1 MKITS
6 VKGTNDYLPNEV
18 EIRDYLQERIL
29 SVYKENGFEHIITP
43 AIEDIEN
50 LDKSDGG
57 ENLNLIFKIMKRGDK
72 LDKALASG
80 VTAANENE
88 LADMGLRYDL
98 TLPLSRYYANNKDK
112 LTLPMKCIQIDRV
125 YRAERPQK
133 GRLREFIQCDI
144 DIIGSESTDSEIE
157 LILTTTKALDAI
169 GLKNYKVKLND
180 RRLLRAVLQSFGFAE
195 NDLDSVCIT
204 FDKMDKIGLTGVVE
218 ELTEKGFAKDAV
230 DNFEKFLSEG
240 DFTLESLKSRLE
252 DKTPAES
259 LEHIIDTVNELT
271 GNAFELVF
279 DLSLVRGQGYY
290 TGTVFEVESIDFK
303 GAVAG
308 GGRYDHLIGK
318 FLNEDIPAVGFSI
331 GFERIF
337 GILMNNGIS
346 IEQRA
351 DKIAVVYEDGQLK
364 DAVKSADALRAQ
376 GKIASL
382 YIKPKKLGKFL
393 NKLEERGYDGFLNVG
408 VSEEVSMFEK

>member
-279 DLSLVRGQGYY
+279 DLSLVRGQGYN

>member
-204 FDKMDKIGLTGVVE
+204 FDKMDKIGLKGVVE
-218 ELTEKGFAKDAV
+218 ELTEKGFEKDAV

-364 DAVKSADALRAQ
+364 DAVKAADALREQ

-408 VSEEVSMFEK
+408 VSEEVSMLEK